1 MFSLINAIMI
11 LVVQASEEVP
21 PPHSPPPPGPQLPID
36 GSLWILI
43 VMGIF
48 YGIYVIYKKN
58 EAINKAS

>member
-1 MFSLINAIMI
+1 MFSFIYAILI

-21 PPHSPPPPGPQLPID
+21 PPTNPPPPGPQLPID

-43 VMGIF
+43 VMGVF
-48 YGIYVIYKKN
+48 YGVYVVYKKN